1 MGILSTLAKNPTLI
15 ALGALGIGLFVF
27 RDKISDF
34 FSNITGGAETANLL
48 GENLLSNLQG
58 TQDLLLGIN
67 KFFTDF
73 KFPTFE
79 DFEFPS
85 FEFPEFKFEFPS
97 FDFGG
102 LFGPGPM
109 MPQKMVEDTG
119 LFTPAQ
125 LAECQC
131 GSSIVQDAF
140 GNVNQVCKQ
149 CAKPLGPD
157 PNLAKEPS
165 DAELF
170 AKDFPETFQDLTP
183 AQMFAVQ
190 DKGVDIKSFLV
201 DQPLQ
206 QFQGFGPSFQGGSI
220 FETPIENLSLSQI
233 IDKFMVT
240 ASQAANLKAIAEGF
254 TPEEEKFLQGSQDVI
269 GFTGFNPPAVS
280 DPQFQG
286 LTPEEIAL
294 QLTGGNIQN
303 F

>member
-15 ALGALGIGLFVF
+15 ALGALGIGLFIF
-27 RDKISDF
+27 RDKISTF

-73 KFPTFE
+73 KFPE
-79 DFEFPS
+79 LPSFEFPS

-97 FDFGG
+97 FD

-119 LFTPAQ
+119 LFTPEQ
-125 LAECQC
+125 LALCEC

-149 CAKPLGPD
+149 CAKPPGPD

-170 AKDFPETFQDLTP
+170 AKDFPETFQELTP
-183 AQMFAVQ
+183 VQ
-190 DKGVDIKSFLV
+190 QFLVTDKGVDISSFLL
-201 DQPLQ
+201 DEPTQ
-206 QFQGFGPSFQGGSI
+206 QFTGGGISFMGGSI

-240 ASQAANLKAIAEGF
+240 ASQAANLKAIAQGF
-254 TPEEEKFLQGSQDVI
+254 TPEEEKFLQGPQDVI

-294 QLTGGNIQN
+294 KLTGGNIQN